1 VRRYKLNWIEKEV
14 NRLTEKYK
22 TNCPFEISGFKNIHV
37 VYWNL
42 HEEIWGF
49 YKYERRNSF
58 IFINSNLT
66 DGKKR
71 FVCGHELGH
80 AVLHTKLNT
89 PFLRR
94 NTLYSI
100 DKIEREANEFAVN
113 LLLYDKNLQD
123 YETKYDVLR
132 ENRIPYEME
141 RFIES

>member
-22 TNCPFEISGFKNIHV
+22 TNCPFEISGLKNIHV

-42 HEEIWGF
+42 HQEIWGF
-49 YKYERRNSF
+49 YKYERRNRF
-58 IFINSNLT
+58 IFINSNLSH
-66 DGKKR
+66 DKKR

-80 AVLHTKLNT
+80 ALLHTKLNT

-113 LLLYDKNLQD
+113 LLLYNKNLQD
-123 YETKYDVLR
+123 YQTKFDVLR
-132 ENRIPYEME
+132 ENGIPYEME
-141 RFIES
+141 RLL